1 MARVFEFCIDDRS
14 SAVVE
19 QAKDCPVSS
28 EGRRCANGEMETNE
42 KGEYPSRIATIDE
55 IELSISRDS
64 RVDHSGDHGRE
75 KPDGGDDGHGREQ
88 EFVVHVARIMWR
100 RRNEH
105 RDGVVDRVAR
115 GFKRTM

>member
-19 QAKDCPVSS
+19 QAEDCLVSS
-28 EGRRCANGEMETNE
+28 EGKRCANGEMETDE
-42 KGEYPSRIATIDE
+42 KDEYPSRIATIDE
-55 IELSISRDS
+55 IELSVSGDS
-64 RVDHSGDHGRE
+64 RADHPGDHGRE
-75 KPDGGDDGHGREQ
+75 KPDGDDDGHGRGQ

-105 RDGVVDRVAR
+105 RGGAVDRVAR